1 MRSRWVAASS
11 TILSA
16 ALLTGCGGTHTRPVA
31 ITVTPRSS
39 LEDQPVDIRVD
50 GLRPKQGV
58 YLTLSSR
65 DAKGVAFTARA
76 AYAADSDGRLDL
88 ATAAPLE
95 ASSYSGVWRMGLL
108 TSMNAPNAPP
118 HTVYWWNGDRPM
130 RFRVSVASGGRT
142 IATSVFRRR
151 FSAEPISV
159 RRLDVAHDGFD
170 GQLYVP
176 TGARHRPAVLAFGG
190 SEGGD
195 DGTWDGARLAAH
207 GIPTLFIGYFHA
219 PGLPDKLV
227 NIPLEYFRRALE
239 WLDRQPSVD
248 PARVSVFG
256 VSYGSEAALLLG
268 AHYPQLVHGVA
279 ALVPSDVVTCGIDGA
294 GRSTGR
300 CLGSPW
306 TLDGKP
312 LPHTV
317 EFNEPHPLD
326 EPGAAIPVERIHAP
340 VLLACAGR
348 DQEWAS
354 CPYARAIVARRRA
367 HGEQTSLYTYPSAG
381 HFIGNATWVYE
392 PGGLASD
399 FFVPQDEQGREAL
412 LPHLLRFLA
421 RR

>member
-1 MRSRWVAASS
+1 V
-11 TILSA
+11 TIA
-16 ALLTGCGGTHTRPVA
+16 
-31 ITVTPRSS
+31 VTPRSS
-39 LEDQPVDIRVD
+39 LEDQPIDIRVD

-58 YLTLSSR
+58 YVTLSSR

-76 AYAADSDGRLDL
+76 AYAADGDGRLDL
-88 ATAAPLE
+88 ATAAPLKG
-95 ASSYSGVWRMGLL
+95 SSYSGVWRMGLL
-108 TSMNAPNAPP
+108 TSMTAPSAAP
-118 HTVYWWNGDRPM
+118 HTVYWWNGSRAL
-130 RFRVSVASGGRT
+130 RFRLGVASAGRT
-142 IATSVFRRR
+142 IAAATFARR
-151 FSAEPISV
+151 FSEAPISV

-176 TGARHRPAVLAFGG
+176 AGARRRPAVLAFGG

-195 DGTWDGARLAAH
+195 DGAWDGAQLAAQ

-227 NIPLEYFRRALE
+227 DIPLEYFRRALE

-268 AHYPQLVHGVA
+268 VHYPQLVHGVA

-294 GRSTGR
+294 GRNTGN

-306 TLDGKP
+306 TLHGTP
-312 LPHTV
+312 LPHTL
-317 EFNEPHPLD
+317 ERNEPHPLD
-326 EPGAAIPVERIHAP
+326 EPAAAIPVERIRAP

-348 DQEWAS
+348 DQEWSS

-367 HGEQTSLYTYPSAG
+367 HGEETTLYTYPAAG
-381 HFIGNATWVYE
+381 HFVGNATSIYE
-392 PGGLASD
+392 PGALAGD

-412 LPHLLRFLA
+412 LPHLLAFLK